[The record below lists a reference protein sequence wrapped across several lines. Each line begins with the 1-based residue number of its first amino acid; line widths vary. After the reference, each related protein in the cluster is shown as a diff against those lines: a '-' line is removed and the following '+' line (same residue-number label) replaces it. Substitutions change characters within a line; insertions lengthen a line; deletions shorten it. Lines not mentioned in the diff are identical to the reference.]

1 MMPCPFSEK
10 HLPSQATGLALLP
23 ARKATPGPGSG
34 SCCARG
40 VSALWSSTKVP
51 VAANLKLKP
60 QPKPEELAT
69 ERTLR
74 PLRKQRAS
82 PPGQLFFWILKKAD
96 DFPTPTMPI
105 SRRGRKPSVRQDFAP
120 VPIAQACP
128 SRKSPA
134 CPLLPRRTFAIML
147 QPAASPSGR
156 ITMHVLPLPLALF
169 HVIQRLPQQ
178 AVF

>member
-1 MMPCPFSEK
+1 MFFGEWAGHHRRDSCCGRSPSIFFHFAPLRRKVKKNTWASTATTIPAMMPCPFSEK

-134 CPLLPRRTFAIML
+134 
-147 QPAASPSGR
+147 
-156 ITMHVLPLPLALF
+156 
-169 HVIQRLPQQ
+169 
-178 AVF
+178 